1 MGSKRKR
8 QKKLQEVT
16 FLGDEQTQWPEVI
29 RSKKLEMGTSFD
41 CLPSAIFAK
50 QYEELVPG
58 AAKEILEMAKANNAA
73 NIERDKSD
81 AENVRTFLHIIS
93 KGQVILAFVI
103 SGLVGTMFYAVHLH
117 EQSGVW
123 AIAVAITGL
132 GYFMWKPT
140 PQDKDHKDS
149 ERK

>member
-16 FLGDEQTQWPEVI
+16 FLGDEQTQGLEVVH
-29 RSKKLEMGTSFD
+29 SKKLEIGTSFD

-73 NIERDKSD
+73 NIEKDKS
-81 AENVRTFLHIIS
+81 ETEHIRTFLRIAS
-93 KGQVILAFVI
+93 RGQFVLAFI
-103 SGLVGTMFYAVHLH
+103 IGALVCTMFYAVHLH

-140 PQDKDHKDS
+140 PQDKDRKDS